1 MSFRTTTD
9 VMHSTAGKVDTVND
23 RVQSELS
30 RLQGTVDSVQG
41 VWRGDAQAAFAALMV
56 RWNDSARELRSA
68 LTSISE
74 NIRANARAFQQVED
88 DNVAAF
94 R

>member
-23 RVQSELS
+23 QVQAELS
-30 RLQGTVDSVQG
+30 RLQGTVDALQG
-41 VWRGDAQAAFAALMV
+41 VWRGEAQTAFGQLMV
-56 RWNDSARELRSA
+56 RWNDAARDLRAA
-68 LTSISE
+68 LGGISE
-74 NIRANARAFQQVED
+74 NIRGNARAFQQVED
-88 DNVAAF
+88 DNIAAF

>member
-1 MSFRTTTD
+1 MTFRTTTE
-9 VMHSTAGKVDTVND
+9 VMHSTAGRVDSVND
-23 RVQSELS
+23 QVQAELG

-41 VWRGDAQAAFAALMV
+41 GWRGDAQSAFANLMV

-68 LTSISE
+68 LTSIGE
-74 NIRANARAFQQVED
+74 NIRANARSFQQVED
-88 DNVAAF
+88 DNIAAF

>member
-9 VMHSTAGKVDTVND
+9 VMHATAGKVDSVND
-23 RVQSELS
+23 QVQAELS
-30 RLQGTVDSVQG
+30 RLQSTVDGVAG
-41 VWRGDAQAAFAALMV
+41 VWRGDAQAAFAQLMV
-56 RWNDSARELRSA
+56 RWNDSARELRTA

-74 NIRANARAFQQVED
+74 NIRANARGFQQVED
-88 DNVAAF
+88 DNIAAF